1 MGILSGYWLLHPQ
14 QRQNND
20 NNKNGNETAG
30 TITATA
36 TTVVVIGR
44 SMPATAA
51 GTRAEAAIE
60 GLLVMGV
67 ARAALAEV
75 TIVFRH
81 CDTSFQFI
89 LKMLLFN

>member
-36 TTVVVIGR
+36 ATMSTAVVF
-44 SMPATAA
+44 
-51 GTRAEAAIE
+51 IE
-60 GLLVMGV
+60 GLHIVGV
-67 ARAALAEV
+67 AGTAFTKIAV
-75 TIVFRH
+75 VFRH
-81 CDTSFQFI
+81 CVTPFQFI